1 MRGEVTKYHN
11 EDYKLLS
18 RVVALEDAVVDL
30 LGVETWRGIP
40 LWWDFIKSDFY
51 TRMRRAF
58 AKCWENVCKVV
69 EENIVIEAGGGLFY
83 GHAYN
88 GKRILVIYRGDGTGY
103 PFVYDTNAFIDA
115 EFIDVTRIKQVPHR
129 TPFKT
134 FDMVNFKPVPKK
146 QKRRHHAKQ
155 KAQNTRRHKKQ
166 H

>member
-1 MRGEVTKYHN
+1 MRGEVTKYYN
-11 EDYKLLS
+11 GEYEIMA
-18 RVVALEDAVVDL
+18 RVVSLEDAVVDIA
-30 LGVETWRGIP
+30 GVETWRDVP
-40 LWWDFIKSDFY
+40 LWWDFICSDFF

-58 AKCWENVCKVV
+58 AKYWENVCKVV
-69 EENIVIEAGGGLFY
+69 EEDFVVKAGGGLFY

-103 PFVYDTNAFIDA
+103 PYVYDTNAFIDA
-115 EFIDVTRIKQVPHR
+115 EFIDVTLIEQVPHR
-129 TPFKT
+129 IPFKT

-155 KAQNTRRHKKQ
+155 RARNTRRYKNQ